1 MILQV
6 IKMMLYFYGFVDSL
20 QSIKTE
26 VSKFFSILGF
36 VRHMVS
42 VAASQLCHRSA
53 KAATDSM

>member
-1 MILQV
+1 
-6 IKMMLYFYGFVDSL
+6 MMLYFYGFVDSL

-42 VAASQLCHRSA
+42 VAASQLCHRRA